1 MKAKCPKCGFDAVAF
16 TNWSTGSP
24 TYDFTCGTEQLPGGL
39 VRGEQCYE
47 NEITNLKS
55 LLTRCQK
62 FFDSMRYVDKYH
74 ALYGEDDSVEQI
86 ETDIKAILEE
96 EGK

>member
-1 MKAKCPKCGFDAVAF
+1 MQWCEKHC
-16 TNWSTGSP
+16 
-24 TYDFTCGTEQLPGGL
+24 YLDFTPCP
-39 VRGEQCYE
+39 QC
-47 NEITNLKS
+47 NADEIAALKS

-86 ETDIKAILEE
+86 EVDIKAIMEE